1 MSDICIAGL
10 GLIGG
15 SLGMALRRRGWRV
28 SYVDP
33 AVPLEEARS
42 AGAADERLDVPG
54 GSLIVLATPV
64 DAAVAQLASLRGTD
78 ALVTSACSVMG
89 VLAAAAD
96 GTRFVAGHPF
106 AGSERSGL
114 AAAHAELFEG
124 RTWFLARS
132 DDLVERMVSDAG
144 ATPVVIDPA
153 EHDRIMALTSHLP
166 QLVSTTLAAMLHDI
180 DPRFIGTG
188 AASMLRLAGSSYDV
202 WRPVLEANRANLDA
216 AIEMLAE
223 SLRNTSATEF
233 SRANETYGHVPR
245 TSR

>member
-1 MSDICIAGL
+1 MSDVCIAGL

-15 SLGMALRRRGWRV
+15 SLGMALRQRGWRV

-33 AVPLEEARS
+33 AVPFDEARS
-42 AGAADERLDVPG
+42 AGAADERLESPRGPLV
-54 GSLIVLATPV
+54 VLATPV
-64 DAAVAQLASLRGTD
+64 DTAVAQLASLRGTD
-78 ALVTSACSVMG
+78 ALVTSVCSVMG
-89 VLAAAAD
+89 TVAAAAD
-96 GTRFVAGHPF
+96 SMHFVAGHPF

-132 DDLVERMVSDAG
+132 DELVERMVSDAG

-180 DPRFIGTG
+180 DSRFIGTG
-188 AASMLRLAGSSYDV
+188 AASMLRLAGSSWDV
-202 WRPVLEANRANLDA
+202 WRPVFEANSVNLDA
-216 AIEMLAE
+216 AIEMLVA

-245 TSR
+245 TFR